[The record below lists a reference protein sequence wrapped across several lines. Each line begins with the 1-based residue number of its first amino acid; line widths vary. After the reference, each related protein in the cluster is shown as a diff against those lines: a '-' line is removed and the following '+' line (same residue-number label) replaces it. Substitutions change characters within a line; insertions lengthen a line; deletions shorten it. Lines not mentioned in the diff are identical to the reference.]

1 MNKRKKLILII
12 TLCIS
17 ITYLFLY
24 NNNKTYV
31 YTALPKEDSLDK
43 DSVKNDLEEIYKK
56 DVKLLFL

>member
-1 MNKRKKLILII
+1 MYIHY
-12 TLCIS
+12 IS
-17 ITYLFLY
+17 FLY